1 MTAYRV
7 TVASRMELKEV
18 TVVCDVCGTCV
29 IVQVET
35 ANIPEG
41 CPSCSKA
48 YSEEAKSALAGLARF
63 HRDASK
69 AERKAGKA
77 IFQFAIKEAESV
89 GTSKVPR

>member
-7 TVASRMELKEV
+7 TVAKRTELREV
-18 TVVCDVCGTCV
+18 TIVCDGCGTCV
-29 IVQVET
+29 VVQVET
-35 ANIPEG
+35 ANIPDG

-69 AERKAGKA
+69 AEKRAGKQ
-77 IFQFAIKEAESV
+77 IFQFLIKETDSV
-89 GTSKVPR
+89 ATSEVLP